1 VAVPAHPG
9 FSPAS
14 ILIIR
19 LSALGD
25 VIRTLPLLPPLRA
38 RFPEAR
44 LGWLCEPAQKPV
56 VEVQPLVDEVLEFP
70 RRELTSSLRSGH
82 LLRAGSRLGTTLAT
96 IRRWRPEVVLDA
108 QGTYK
113 SALLMRLSG
122 APLRIGFAR
131 GAAREYIPGAATR
144 HVNPVP
150 ARQSRVEKALSLLAP
165 LAADPSLAAAG
176 LPRDPAAAGRAE
188 SIWAG
193 HPGRPRIL
201 ISPGASNR
209 QGYKRW
215 PPRSFA
221 ATAAGLAA
229 NGATFQIAWGPG
241 EEELAREVVT
251 HAGDAAHLLPATSLA
266 VLAELLR
273 SADLFIGNDSGPMHL
288 AWLVGT
294 PVVAL
299 YGATDPVVNAPWGQ
313 GGHRQVAVTTAQRL
327 ARGRDPSLMSEIE
340 PAAVIA
346 AAQETLAGVKPSSN

>member
-38 RFPEAR
+38 RFPAAR

-70 RRELTSSLRSGH
+70 RGDLARSLQSGH
-82 LLRAGSRLGTTLAT
+82 LLRAGSRLRATLAN
-96 IRRWRPEVVLDA
+96 IRRWRPQVVLDA

-131 GAAREYIPGAATR
+131 GAAREYIPGAATH
-144 HVNPVP
+144 HVQPVA

-176 LPRDPAAAGRAE
+176 LPRQAEAATLAE

-193 HPGRPRIL
+193 KPARHRIL
-201 ISPGASNR
+201 MSPGASSR
-209 QGYKRW
+209 QDYKRW
-215 PPRSFA
+215 PSRSFA
-221 ATAAGLAA
+221 AAAAGLAA
-229 NGATFQIAWGPG
+229 GGATVQIAWGPG
-241 EEELAREVVT
+241 EEELAREVAAN
-251 HAGDAAHLLPATSLA
+251 AGDAAHLLPATSLLL
-266 VLAELLR
+266 LAELLR
-273 SADLFIGNDSGPMHL
+273 TADLFIGNDSGPMHL

-299 YGATDPVVNAPWGQ
+299 YGATDPIVNAPWGQ
-313 GGHRQVAVTTAQRL
+313 GHRQVAVATAQRL
-327 ARGRDPSLMSEIE
+327 ARGRDPSLMAEIE
-340 PAAVIA
+340 PARVVA
-346 AAQETLAGVKPSSN
+346 AAQEILAEINPSSG

>member
-1 VAVPAHPG
+1 MADPAHSG

-38 RFPEAR
+38 RFPAAR
-44 LGWLCEPAQKPV
+44 LGWLCEPGQRPV

-70 RRELTSSLRSGH
+70 RQDLTRSLKSGH
-82 LLRAGSRLGTTLAT
+82 LLRAGSRLRTTLAT
-96 IRRWRPEVVLDA
+96 IRRWRPQVVLDA

-131 GAAREYIPGAATR
+131 GVAREYIPGAATH
-144 HVNPVP
+144 HVTPVP

-165 LAADPSLAAAG
+165 LAADPSLAAAE
-176 LPRDPAAAGRAE
+176 LPRQAGAAALAE
-188 SIWAG
+188 SLWAAK
-193 HPGRPRIL
+193 PGRVRIL

-215 PPRSFA
+215 PPRMFA
-221 ATAAGLAA
+221 AAATSLAAG
-229 NGATFQIAWGPG
+229 GATVQIAWGPG
-241 EEELAREVVT
+241 EEGLAREVAG
-251 HAGDAAHLLPATSLA
+251 HAGGGVHLLPATSLLL
-266 VLAELLR
+266 LAELLR
-273 SADLFIGNDSGPMHL
+273 TADLFIGNDSGPMHL

-299 YGATDPVVNAPWGQ
+299 YGATDPVVNAPWGP
-313 GGHRQVAVTTAQRL
+313 GHRQVAVTTAQRL
-327 ARGRDPSLMSEIE
+327 AGGRDPSLMAAIKPE
-340 PAAVIA
+340 AVIA
-346 AAQETLAGVKPSSN
+346 AAREILAGVNPSSD

>member
-1 VAVPAHPG
+1 MAVPAHPG
-9 FSPAS
+9 FSPAR

-38 RFPEAR
+38 RYPAAH

-70 RRELTSSLRSGH
+70 RRDLTRSLRSGH
-82 LLRAGSRLGTTLAT
+82 LLRAGRRLGTTLGT
-96 IRRWRPEVVLDA
+96 IRRWRPQVVLDA

-122 APLRIGFAR
+122 APMRIGFAR
-131 GAAREYIPGAATR
+131 GAAREYIPGAAT
-144 HVNPVP
+144 HPVTPVP

-165 LAADPSLAAAG
+165 LDADPSLAAAG
-176 LPRDPAAAGRAE
+176 LPRQAHAAARAE
-188 SIWAG
+188 SIWSNS
-193 HPGRPRIL
+193 PGRYRIL
-201 ISPGASNR
+201 ISPGASGR

-221 ATAAGLAA
+221 VAAAGLAA
-229 NGATFQIAWGPG
+229 GGAAVQIAWGPG
-241 EEELAREVVT
+241 EEELAREVAA
-251 HAGDAAHLLPATSLA
+251 HAGTAAHLLPETSLYL
-266 VLAELLR
+266 LAELLR

-299 YGATDPVVNAPWGQ
+299 YGATDPVVNAPWGR
-313 GGHRQVAVTTAQRL
+313 GHRQVAVATAQRL
-327 ARGRDPSLMSEIE
+327 ARGRDPSLMAEIE

-346 AAQETLAGVKPSSN
+346 AAQEILAGVNPTSG